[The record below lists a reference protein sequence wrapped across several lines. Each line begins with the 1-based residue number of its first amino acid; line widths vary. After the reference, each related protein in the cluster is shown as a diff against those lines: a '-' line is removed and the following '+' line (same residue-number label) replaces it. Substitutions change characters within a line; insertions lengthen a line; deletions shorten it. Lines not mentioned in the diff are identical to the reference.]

1 MINFDDEKIERLIKK
16 NTVSLNLSYVFFAVA
31 LVGAV
36 IAAVLAKG
44 AYVDGKNLGWHLTA
58 LIAACVALAGFIIT
72 VAGFRVR
79 ESRQL
84 KYAVCKKMCEG
95 LLADENF
102 FKGGEQIEFIA
113 DHTRDTL
120 SLTRKGYTGEIVVN
134 PAKLQLLQS
143 LGDAGAKI
151 EFDLST
157 FKPATTFY
165 ATIGTL
171 LWQFLQAY
179 YFVKGAEIKVKNV
192 FVTDK
197 MSKTPLTL
205 CIVHDGVTAKKTEK
219 NYFIKKGLIK

>member
-16 NTVSLNLSYVFFAVA
+16 NTISLNLSYVFFAVA

-44 AYVDGKNLGWHLTA
+44 AYKDGTNLVWHLTA

-84 KYAVCKKMCEG
+84 KYAVCEKMCEG
-95 LLADENF
+95 LLAREDF
-102 FKGGEQIEFIA
+102 LKGGEEIEFIA
-113 DHTRDTL
+113 DHTQDTL

-134 PAKLQLLQS
+134 PAKLKLLQS
-143 LGDAGAKI
+143 LGDEGTKI

-157 FKPATTFY
+157 LKPATTFY
-165 ATIGTL
+165 GTVGTL

-179 YFVKGAEIKVKNV
+179 YSVKGAEIKVKQ
-192 FVTDK
+192 VTITDN
-197 MSKTPLTL
+197 MGKTPLTL
-205 CIVHDGVTAKKTEK
+205 CIVRDGVTAKNTER